1 MLTIIDVLTVQHTTL
16 LAVFKQLEQVL
27 PGLDRLAEVKACA
40 GMVENLLREHGD
52 MEENLLYYAF
62 DQALENI
69 GNLEKMSHE
78 HGEMDSRFGQIAKST
93 DTQEARRLLLGV
105 MAFSRKH
112 FCHEECSVF
121 PLIREHL
128 SESALKALGAAWH
141 AKHVLAHASMAGEE
155 A

>member
-16 LAVFKQLEQVL
+16 LAVFDQLEQML
-27 PGLDRLAEVKACA
+27 PGLDRLADVQSCA
-40 GMVENLLREHGD
+40 RMVENLLRQHGD

-78 HGEMDSRFGQIAKST
+78 HGEMDSRFAQIVKCT
-93 DTQEARRLLLGV
+93 DPQEARRLLSGV
-105 MAFSRKH
+105 MAFSRRH
-112 FCHEECSVF
+112 FCHEESSVF

-141 AKHVLAHASMAGEE
+141 AKHVLAHATMAGEV